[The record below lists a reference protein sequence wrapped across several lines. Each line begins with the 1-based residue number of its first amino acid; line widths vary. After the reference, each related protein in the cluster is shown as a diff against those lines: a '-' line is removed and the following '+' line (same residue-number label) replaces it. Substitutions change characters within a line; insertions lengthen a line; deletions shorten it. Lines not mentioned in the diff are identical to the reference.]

1 MTPFME
7 EVVEILFKT
16 FDEEY
21 KEDGEYFTDR
31 EEFIQETYNRDMMSH
46 SECDELLNDI
56 NCNTPSKTFE
66 IFNYVREKRCEEYGM
81 EDAIEFIE
89 KINCFRYFMA
99 DEWRN
104 EQSVVEMIKKH
115 STSIGLVSL

>member
-31 EEFIQETYNRDMMSH
+31 EEFIQETYNMVMMSQR
-46 SECDELLNDI
+46 ECEDFIKLIRCD
-56 NCNTPSKTFE
+56 TAYKTFE

-104 EQSVVEMIKKH
+104 EQR
-115 STSIGLVSL
+115 

>member
-1 MTPFME
+1 MMTPFMN
-7 EVVEILFKT
+7 EVSEIMFEM

-21 KEDGEYFTDR
+21 KEDGEWFDDK
-31 EEFIQETYNRDMMSH
+31 EAFIQERYNSYDIMSH
-46 SECDELLNDI
+46 TECDELLNDI

-66 IFNYVREKRCEEYGM
+66 IFNYVREKRSEEYGM

-99 DEWRN
+99 EDWKNQQEDD
-104 EQSVVEMIKKH
+104 V
-115 STSIGLVSL
+115 